1 MSTFA
6 EKTLNMA
13 EILLDNPDYESGHMH
28 FYGFLSDDDV
38 LTHSAEIVMEFLNK
52 WNTSVAFIS
61 LSCRSEQLKALVKN
75 ESATAR
81 LYTIDQR
88 NPDPNVILRKAQGMV
103 NRKFVRAIVVEGV
116 PMNPQAAEQWYARF
130 KYWRTTH
137 EVIIGVTDDD

>member
-1 MSTFA
+1 
-6 EKTLNMA
+6 MA

-28 FYGFLSDDDV
+28 FYGYMSDDDV
-38 LTHSAEIVMEFLNK
+38 LAHSAEIVMEFLNK
-52 WNTSVAFIS
+52 WNTSVAFFS
-61 LSCRSEQLKALVKN
+61 LSCRSETLRDLVKN

-81 LYTIDQR
+81 LYTVDQK

-103 NRKFVRAIVVEGV
+103 NRKFVRAIVIEGI
-116 PMNPQAAEQWYARF
+116 PMNLQAAEQWYDRF